1 MCAIFFYKYL
11 THQGLRIYAI
21 LKWSFYLWPDFHRKF
36 LVSSEV
42 AYVAVLPPLT
52 LSAGL
57 ILFSCIP

>member
-1 MCAIFFYKYL
+1 MVLLFV
-11 THQGLRIYAI
+11 
-21 LKWSFYLWPDFHRKF
+21 PDFHRKF